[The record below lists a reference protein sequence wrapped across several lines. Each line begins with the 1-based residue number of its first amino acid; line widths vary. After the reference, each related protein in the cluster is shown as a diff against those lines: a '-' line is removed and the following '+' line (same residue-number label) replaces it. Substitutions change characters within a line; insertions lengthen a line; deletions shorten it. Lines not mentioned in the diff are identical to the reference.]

1 MRNLWVLILVLFA
14 GNTFAQ
20 RTITGRVN
28 DAGGEPLP
36 GANVMIKG
44 TMNGTVTNLD
54 GDYAIEIEGDNTTLV
69 FSFIGFVAQEIE
81 IGSQSVINV
90 TLTDDSE
97 LLDDVVVTALGIKRE
112 KKALGYSVAEVGDE
126 AFESSKAANP
136 MSSLSGR
143 LSGVQI
149 NSTGQG
155 AAGSTSVIIRG
166 NALADGSN
174 EPLYVVDG
182 IPISNSQY
190 SNADDRDNGG
200 IDSGNGMSGIA
211 ADDIENISV
220 LKGAS
225 ATALYGSRAINGVV
239 MITTK
244 SGKGAQGTTIDF
256 NSNTTIENARIYS
269 NWQDVYGQGNFGSA
283 PSSMQEAKNNTGMW
297 GARYSD
303 VNTYTDYRGQ
313 NSEYRFYD
321 NENNFYE
328 TGVTTSNSIAINHN
342 TESSTL
348 RMSYSN
354 LQNNGM
360 LPNTDYD
367 RNTLTMNGSTKAM
380 NNKLEL
386 TGKLSYVNES
396 STNAMMGSTPFSAN
410 LMGTPNNVPLSDLR
424 NYKDPVTGE
433 PVGFGN
439 LNSNVY
445 WNLYEISHLYNKDRF
460 MSMAQAKYSFNDD
473 LSVMIRYGD
482 DRTFFN
488 QQSIWPIGTPH
499 YQQGRAAE
507 TRATD
512 SETNIDGMLSYNK
525 DFADWGFTV
534 NVGAARMDQKYNDR
548 NIYDERFSNSSMQK
562 PGFGEVTTSNV
573 NSRRKRINS
582 IFSTAQFRYK
592 NFLYL
597 DVSARNDWSS
607 TLIDAQPSYF
617 YPSLSSSFV
626 FTELMETPD
635 WLSFGKLRASW
646 AKVGSDTDPYQT
658 RLYYNTDGILHPGAG
673 GDSSSGN
680 IDSGTI
686 PNRNLKPSMNE
697 SYEFGLDLKFFNNRL
712 GLDVAYYNSK
722 ATNQIVRVATSPS
735 SGYGN
740 AIINAGAIRNAGVE
754 ISLYADPVKTK
765 NFNWNTA
772 LNYAYNENNVLSL
785 TEGVTQLTL
794 FQSSG
799 SVSVVAQ
806 PGQEYGQIMGTT
818 YRRDDNGNILLDQ
831 NGRPMVNDGLS
842 EIGNAYHKVMLG
854 WVNQFQYKNWSATF
868 VMDAK
873 FGGDIYSMTEAQA
886 YSTGRHT
893 ATLDRDSYNGGEWS
907 PSILGGQTTTSTPQE
922 FYQSVANVDEQFV
935 YDASYIAIQEINL
948 TYHLPAK
955 LFDNINFMRGASAGL
970 FVRNLGYVWRATDNI
985 DPQASFSIA
994 NGAAGVEMGNMALPT
1009 TYGFNLN
1016 IKF

>member
-1 MRNLWVLILVLFA
+1 MRSLWVLILVLLA

-20 RTITGRVN
+20 RTITGRVSS
-28 DAGGEPLP
+28 DDGEPLP
-36 GANVMIKG
+36 GANIMIKG

-54 GDYAIEIEGDNTTLV
+54 GDYAIEIEDDNATLV
-69 FSFIGFVAQEIE
+69 FSFIGFEAQEIVV
-81 IGSQSVINV
+81 GSQSVINV
-90 TLTDDSE
+90 TLGDDSE
-97 LLDDVVVTALGIKRE
+97 LLEDVVVTALGIKRE

-190 SNADDRDNGG
+190 SNADNKDGGG

-256 NSNTTIENARIYS
+256 NSTTTIENARIYS
-269 NWQDVYGQGNFGSA
+269 DWQNVYGQGNFGNA
-283 PSSMQEAKNNTGMW
+283 PSSMQEAKDNTGMW

-303 VNTYTDYRGQ
+303 VNKYTDYRGQ
-313 NSEYRFYD
+313 SSEYRFYD

-328 TGVTTSNSIAINHN
+328 TGVTTSNNVAINHN

-354 LQNNGM
+354 LHNNGM
-360 LPNTDYD
+360 LPNTEYN
-367 RNTLTMNGSTKAM
+367 RNTLTLNGSTKAM

-386 TGKLSYVNES
+386 TGKISYVNEN
-396 STNAMMGSTPFSAN
+396 STNAMIGNTPFSAN

-424 NYKDPVTGE
+424 NYKDPVTGL

-445 WNLYEISHLYNKDRF
+445 WNLYEVSHLYNKDRV
-460 MSMAQAKYSFNDD
+460 MSMAQAKYNFTND
-473 LSVMIRYGD
+473 LSVMVRYGD
-482 DRTFFN
+482 DKTFFN

-499 YQQGRAAE
+499 YQQGRASE
-507 TRATD
+507 VRAIN

-534 NVGAARMDQKYNDR
+534 NVGAARMDQEFDER
-548 NIYDERFSNSSMQK
+548 QIFDERFSDPSMQK
-562 PGFGEVTTSNV
+562 PGFGEVTTSFV
-573 NSRRKRINS
+573 NYNRKRINS
-582 IFSTAQFRYK
+582 VFSTAQLRYK

-597 DVSARNDWSS
+597 DISARNDWASS
-607 TLIDAQPSYF
+607 LIDAQPSYF

-626 FTELMETPD
+626 FTEIMDTPD

-646 AKVGSDTDPYQT
+646 AKVGSDTDPYRT
-658 RLYYNTDGILHPGAG
+658 RLYYNIDGVLHPGAG
-673 GDSSSGN
+673 GDSPSGG
-680 IDSGTI
+680 IGSGTV

-697 SYEFGLDLKFFNNRL
+697 SYEFGVDLKFFNNRL

-722 ATNQIVRVATSPS
+722 ATNQIVRVATAPS
-735 SGYGN
+735 AGYDN
-740 AIINAGAIRNAGVE
+740 AIINAGAIQNAGVE
-754 ISLYADPVKTK
+754 MSLYADPVKTK
-765 NFNWNTA
+765 DFNWNTA
-772 LNYAYNENNVLSL
+772 LNYAYNENKVLSL
-785 TEGVTQLTL
+785 TEGVNQLTL
-794 FQSSG
+794 FETNG
-799 SVSVVAQ
+799 SVSVVAR
-806 PGQEYGQIMGTT
+806 PGEEYGQIMGTT
-818 YRRDDNGNILLDQ
+818 YRRDDAGNILLDE
-831 NGRPMVNDGLS
+831 NGRPMVNDGLGV
-842 EIGNAYHKVMLG
+842 IGNAYHKVMLG

-873 FGGDIYSMTEAQA
+873 FGGEVYSQTEAQA
-886 YSTGRHT
+886 YSTGRHQ
-893 ATLDRDSYNGGEWS
+893 ATLDRDGYDGGVWY
-907 PSILGGQTTTSTPQE
+907 PSVLGGQGTSSTPQE
-922 FYQSVANVDEQFV
+922 FYQSVSNVDEQFV
-935 YDASYIAIQEINL
+935 YDASYVAIQEINL
-948 TYHLPAK
+948 TYHLPSK
-955 LFDNINFMRGASAGL
+955 LFDNVNFMRGASAGL

-985 DPQASFSIA
+985 DPQATFSIA
-994 NGAAGVEMGNMALPT
+994 NGGAGVEMGNMALPT

>member
-1 MRNLWVLILVLFA
+1 MRSLWVLILVLLA
-14 GNTFAQ
+14 GNAFAQ
-20 RTITGRVN
+20 RTITGRVSS
-28 DAGGEPLP
+28 DDGEPLP
-36 GANVMIKG
+36 GANIMIKG

-54 GDYAIEIEGDNTTLV
+54 GDYAIEIEDDNATLV
-69 FSFIGFVAQEIE
+69 FSFIGFEAQEIAV
-81 IGSQSVINV
+81 GSQSVINV
-90 TLTDDSE
+90 TLGDDSE
-97 LLDDVVVTALGIKRE
+97 LLEDVVVTALGIKRE

-190 SNADDRDNGG
+190 SNADSKDGGG

-256 NSNTTIENARIYS
+256 NSTTTIENARIYS
-269 NWQDVYGQGNFGSA
+269 DWQNVYGQGNFGNA
-283 PSSMQEAKNNTGMW
+283 PSSMQEAKDNTGMW

-303 VNTYTDYRGQ
+303 VNKYTDYRGQ
-313 NSEYRFYD
+313 SSEYRFYD

-328 TGVTTSNSIAINHN
+328 TGVTTSNNVAINHN

-360 LPNTDYD
+360 MPNTEYN
-367 RNTLTMNGSTKAM
+367 RNTLTMNGSTKAL

-386 TGKLSYVNES
+386 TGKISYVNES
-396 STNAMMGSTPFSAN
+396 STNSMIGNTPFSAN

-424 NYKDPVTGE
+424 NYKDPVTGL

-445 WNLYEISHLYNKDRF
+445 WNLYEVSHLYNKDRV
-460 MSMAQAKYSFNDD
+460 MSMAQAKYNFTND
-473 LSVMIRYGD
+473 LSVMVRYGD
-482 DRTFFN
+482 DKTFFN

-499 YQQGRAAE
+499 YQQGRASE
-507 TRATD
+507 VRAIN

-525 DFADWGFTV
+525 DFTDWGFTV
-534 NVGAARMDQKYNDR
+534 NVGAARMDQEFDER
-548 NIYDERFSNSSMQK
+548 QIFDERFSDPSMQK
-562 PGFGEVTTSNV
+562 PGFGEVTTSFV
-573 NSRRKRINS
+573 NYNRKRINS
-582 IFSTAQFRYK
+582 VFSTAQLRYK

-626 FTELMETPD
+626 FTEIMDTPD

-646 AKVGSDTDPYQT
+646 AKVGSDTDPYRT
-658 RLYYNTDGILHPGAG
+658 RLYYNIDGVLHPGAG
-673 GDSSSGN
+673 GDSPSGG
-680 IDSGTI
+680 IGSGTV

-697 SYEFGLDLKFFNNRL
+697 SYEFGVDLKFFNNRL

-722 ATNQIVRVATSPS
+722 ATNQIVRVATAPS
-735 SGYGN
+735 AGYDN
-740 AIINAGAIRNAGVE
+740 AIINAGAIQNAGVE
-754 ISLYADPVKTK
+754 MSLYADPVKTK

-772 LNYAYNENNVLSL
+772 LNYAYNENKVLSL
-785 TEGVTQLTL
+785 TEGVNQLTL
-794 FQSSG
+794 FETNG
-799 SVSVVAQ
+799 SVSVVAR
-806 PGQEYGQIMGTT
+806 PGEEYGQIMGTT
-818 YRRDDNGNILLDQ
+818 YRRDDAGNILLDE

-842 EIGNAYHKVMLG
+842 VIGNAYHKVMLG

-873 FGGDIYSMTEAQA
+873 FGGEVYSQTEAQA
-886 YSTGRHT
+886 YSTGRHQG
-893 ATLDRDSYNGGEWS
+893 TLDRDGYDGGVWY
-907 PSILGGQTTTSTPQE
+907 PSILDGQGTSSTPQE
-922 FYQSVANVDEQFV
+922 FYQSVANIDEQFV
-935 YDASYIAIQEINL
+935 YDASYVAIQEINI
-948 TYHLPAK
+948 TYHLPSK
-955 LFDNINFMRGASAGL
+955 LFDNVNFMRGASAGL

-985 DPQASFSIA
+985 DPQATFSIA
-994 NGAAGVEMGNMALPT
+994 NGGAGVEMGNMALPT